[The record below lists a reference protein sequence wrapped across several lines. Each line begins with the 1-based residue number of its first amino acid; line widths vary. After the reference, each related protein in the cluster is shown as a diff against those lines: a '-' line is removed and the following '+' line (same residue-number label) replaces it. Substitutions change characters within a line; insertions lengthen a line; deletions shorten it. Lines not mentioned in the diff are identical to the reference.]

1 MFVTGADLGNPSTN
15 IDGGAGND
23 ILVIAGTDLTGS
35 QGITNIEVINME
47 GAGNEDDVTLTAADV
62 LTITGGVGTL
72 FIWGDGSGSADDD
85 VALTG
90 GGWAQ
95 VGDNLSSNGRTYDVF
110 QNGSTLVAVDTDVEV
125 ALS

>member
-1 MFVTGADLGNPSTN
+1 MPARQRNARGEGNRLRDDLLAGAQR
-15 IDGGAGND
+15 
-23 ILVIAGTDLTGS
+23 ILERT
-35 QGITNIEVINME
+35 
-47 GAGNEDDVTLTAADV
+47 GNEDDVTLTAADV